1 MFDLGFKVNP
11 NQLVLSL
18 ASALLSALC
27 QRCGLR
33 ALAGDGV
40 DQTPLL
46 WTQGTRGEPC
56 RVHQHSTEF
65 IFIFGKTERHRSIQ
79 GSGSSCH
86 CV

>member
-33 ALAGDGV
+33 TLAGDGV

-46 WTQGTRGEPC
+46 WTQGTRGESC
-56 RVHQHSTEF
+56 RVHQHNAQF
-65 IFIFGKTERHRSIQ
+65 ILVFGKTERQRSIQ
-79 GSGSSCH
+79 VSGSSCH
-86 CV
+86 RV